1 MEFTCKRSKGRTM
14 SRYEELENRTVKF
27 VQDVLAFCQLLPS
40 DPAINE
46 IKRQLMRAAGSVAA
60 NYHEANEGIS
70 RKDFLL
76 HVRIARKEA
85 KESRMWLRVVPA
97 FDHTKVEQAR
107 LIQEASELL
116 FIFTAIIKKSE

>member
-1 MEFTCKRSKGRTM
+1 M
-14 SRYEELENRTVKF
+14 SRYEDLENRTVKF
-27 VQDVLAFCQLLPS
+27 AQDALVFCQSLRS
-40 DPAINE
+40 DPALNE
-46 IKRQLMRAAGSVAA
+46 IKRQLMRSAGSVAA

-76 HVRIARKEA
+76 HLRIARKEA
-85 KESRMWLRVVPA
+85 KESRMWLRVLSA
-97 FDHTKVEQAR
+97 SDHSIEERTR

>member
-1 MEFTCKRSKGRTM
+1 M

-27 VQDVLAFCQLLPS
+27 VQDVLAFCQSLPS
-40 DPAINE
+40 DPALNE

-76 HVRIARKEA
+76 HIRIARKEA

-97 FDHTKVEQAR
+97 RDHINAEQAR

-116 FIFTAIIKKSE
+116 FIFTAIIKKCE

>member
-1 MEFTCKRSKGRTM
+1 MN
-14 SRYEELENRTVKF
+14 RYEDLENRTLRFAK
-27 VQDVLAFCQLLPS
+27 DILALCQQLPS
-40 DPAINE
+40 DPAVNE

-85 KESRMWLRVVPA
+85 KESRMWLQVISA
-97 FDHTKVEQAR
+97 SDLLTKERTR
-107 LIQEASELL
+107 LVQEASELL

>member
-1 MEFTCKRSKGRTM
+1 MNRHEDLEDRTL
-14 SRYEELENRTVKF
+14 RFAKDILALCQRLPTEIALNEVK
-27 VQDVLAFCQLLPS
+27 
-40 DPAINE
+40 
-46 IKRQLMRAAGSVAA
+46 KQLMKAGGSVAA
-60 NYHEANEGIS
+60 NYHEANEAVS

-85 KESRMWLRVVPA
+85 KEARMWLQVVPEYER
-97 FDHTKVEQAR
+97 TMEEQRR